1 MFAVIA
7 LFHTMYISHKDF
19 KDQGDSSDTNSQN
32 NFKAQEGCTTS
43 RPQKFGLDGRYE
55 YFGFHPSQES
65 ANARLRELLG
75 QESTSDL
82 FSIRFDAYRGGFYLV
97 KETQSKQE
105 Q

>member
-32 NFKAQEGCTTS
+32 NFKAQEGCTNS
-43 RPQKFGLDGRYE
+43 RPQKIGLDERYE
-55 YFGFHPSQES
+55 LIGFHPSQES

-75 QESTSDL
+75 QEFTSSV
-82 FSIRFDAYRGGFYLV
+82 FSIRFDPYRGGFYVV
-97 KETQSKQE
+97 KETQSEQE